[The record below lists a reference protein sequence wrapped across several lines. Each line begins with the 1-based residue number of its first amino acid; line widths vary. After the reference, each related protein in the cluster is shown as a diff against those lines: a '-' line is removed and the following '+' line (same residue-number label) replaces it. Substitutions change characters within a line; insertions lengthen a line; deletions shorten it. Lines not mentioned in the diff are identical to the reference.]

1 MKSGDPYT
9 IALPA
14 SRPKIRTAL
23 VTGGA
28 SGIGLAIAQ
37 RLASSGAKI
46 IIVGRDASKLE
57 AASLQLI
64 AADGVAH
71 ALQLDLLEPDAPQH
85 LASEVQSRFGSLDAL
100 VNNAGANLR
109 KPTEAYADDEIDRLF
124 KLLLSAQLNVTR
136 ALAPALR
143 ASGRGA
149 VVNISSVAS
158 SVSVGSGAPYAAAK
172 AGLDQLTRYL
182 AVEWA
187 PTPDA
192 PGIRVNAVSPWY
204 IDTPLARPVLDDPER
219 LERIIAATP
228 MRRVGTP
235 DEVAALAEFLL
246 SPTAAY
252 ITGQCIAVDGGML
265 AHRLDAPDR

>member
-1 MKSGDPYT
+1 
-9 IALPA
+9 
-14 SRPKIRTAL
+14 
-23 VTGGA
+23 
-28 SGIGLAIAQ
+28 
-37 RLASSGAKI
+37 
-46 IIVGRDASKLE
+46 
-57 AASLQLI
+57 SLQLI

-204 IDTPLARPVLDDPER
+204 IHAARPPRPRRPRAARADHRRYAHAPRRHARRGRRLGRVLAVSDCR
-219 LERIIAATP
+219 VHHRSVH
-228 MRRVGTP
+228 RR
-235 DEVAALAEFLL
+235 
-246 SPTAAY
+246 
-252 ITGQCIAVDGGML
+252 
-265 AHRLDAPDR
+265 